1 MVLFHTPLMKIVILW
16 HEIGVRSLKGFNEQ
30 YSTVRS
36 QIMLMNPLSIICKVY
51 SLLVQQE
58 SQALVPFDESK
69 LSVATNSS
77 FQGREGLSNCG
88 RG

>member
-58 SQALVPFDESK
+58 RQSLLNFDEVEILAAS
-69 LSVATNSS
+69 TNPNS
-77 FQGREGLSNCG
+77 G
-88 RG
+88 RGY